1 MNEPQKPQRRN
12 VVLPLANVR
21 SDELTPDT
29 QQAAVIEAAQRHG
42 FDNIPVRAAEIERLR
57 DNQASTPPR
66 RKRGAGRS
74 MPFSVKL
81 TPATME
87 YIYNVANSRD
97 IPLAQV
103 IEELVEAHS
112 AQLEHRRRS
121 G

>member
-1 MNEPQKPQRRN
+1 MNDALKPTRRN
-12 VVLPLANVR
+12 VTLPLAGVR
-21 SDELTPDT
+21 SGEPASTPDS
-29 QQAAVIEAAQRHG
+29 VVLEAAQRHG
-42 FDNIPVRAAEIERLR
+42 FDNVPVPAAEIERLR
-57 DNQASTPPR
+57 ENQATLPPR

-81 TPATME
+81 SPLTME

-112 AQLEHRRRS
+112 AQLERHRRS
-121 G
+121 E